1 MSQNNRS
8 ESRSEDPD
16 SHRGASSA
24 PVPIAPISDDEMS
37 DLERHVSS
45 DTGLERHSSSTPP
58 NWRNFAALSLSALS
72 GDTIWHQGRPDNN
85 NNNN

>member
-8 ESRSEDPD
+8 ESREDPES
-16 SHRGASSA
+16 SHGASSA
-24 PVPIAPISDDEMS
+24 PVPIGPISEDDMS

-45 DTGLERHSSSTPP
+45 DVGLERHSSSTPP

>member
-8 ESRSEDPD
+8 ESRDEGPES
-16 SHRGASSA
+16 SRGASSA
-24 PVPIAPISDDEMS
+24 PVPIGPISDDEIPDM
-37 DLERHVSS
+37 ERRVSP